1 MKETNKKKP
10 VSGHLNKNIHRRK
23 TGLPPGTPVYTGNK
37 RSTEISVSVINYNE
51 QEFTEENFTSEG
63 NYLTVTPKNFISWI
77 NVNGLHNEKFIGEI
91 GSYFKLH
98 NLIQEDI
105 LNVFQLPKVDEYTED
120 DIIYVT
126 LNEFYFENDQ
136 LQRDQISLVLGAGFV
151 LSFQEDEGDYFE
163 ILRDRIRTGKG
174 RVRKKGSD
182 YLMYVL
188 IDAIVDSYFIVL
200 DHYSAE
206 LDKIENNI
214 FIKKNKNHLAEIHH
228 ISKDFIYLRRS
239 IAPLREVVFKLMKED
254 IILIEPDSKH
264 FLRDLQDHINQVVN
278 QIDTDR
284 EYLADLVQTNMANMN
299 SHMNEIIKVL
309 TLIST
314 IFIPLTFVVGVYGMN
329 FKNFPELTWRYG
341 YAGIWAIMI
350 LITIIQ
356 FIIYKKKK
364 WL

>member
-1 MKETNKKKP
+1 MNESNKKP
-10 VSGHLNKNIHRRK
+10 VTGHLKKTTHRRK
-23 TGLPPGTPVYTGNK
+23 SGLPPGTPVYTGNK
-37 RSTEISVSVINYNE
+37 RHTDIGVSIINYNE
-51 QEFTEENFTSEG
+51 TAYTEEQFSEGG
-63 NYLTVTPKNFISWI
+63 NYLVKQPKDYISWI
-77 NVNGLHNEKFIGEI
+77 NVNGLHNEKLIGEI
-91 GSYFKLH
+91 GAFYKLH

-126 LNEFYFENDQ
+126 LNEFYFENDH
-136 LQRDQISLVLGAGFV
+136 LQRDQISLILGNGFV
-151 LSFQEDEGDYFE
+151 LTFQEDEGDYFE
-163 ILRDRIRTGKG
+163 VLRDRIRTGKG
-174 RVRKKGSD
+174 RMRKKGSD
-182 YLMYVL
+182 YLMYAL

-214 FIKKNKNHLAEIHH
+214 FVQKNKNHLTDIHN
-228 ISKDFIYLRRS
+228 IGKDFIYLRRS
-239 IAPLREVVFKLMKED
+239 IAPLREVIFKLMKED

-264 FLRDLQDHINQVVN
+264 FLRDLQDHVNQVVN

-284 EYLADLVQTNMANMN
+284 EYLAGLVQTNMANMN

-309 TLIST
+309 TLISA
-314 IFIPLTFVVGVYGMN
+314 IFIPLTFLVGVYGMN
-329 FKNFPELTWRYG
+329 FENLPELTWRYG
-341 YAGIWAIMI
+341 YAGVWAVMI
-350 LITIIQ
+350 IITIIQ

>member
-1 MKETNKKKP
+1 MNNPNKKPISAK
-10 VSGHLNKNIHRRK
+10 LEKTARRRK
-23 TGLPPGTPVYTGNK
+23 TGLSPGTPVYTGNK
-37 RSTEISVSVINYNE
+37 RDTEIGVTIINYNE
-51 QEFTEENFTSEG
+51 ATFTEENYTKTG
-63 NYLTVTPKNFISWI
+63 NYFKEPPKNFISWI
-77 NVNGLHNEKFIGEI
+77 NINGLHNEKIIAEVGTF
-91 GSYFKLH
+91 YKLH

-136 LQRDQISLVLGAGFV
+136 LQRDQISLILGDGFV

-182 YLMYVL
+182 YLLYLL
-188 IDAIVDSYFIVL
+188 IDAIVDSYFLVL

-206 LDKIENNI
+206 LDKIENDI
-214 FIKKNKNHLAEIHH
+214 FIKKNNNHLTAIHH

-239 IAPLREVVFKLMKED
+239 IAPLREVVIKLMKED

-264 FLRDLQDHINQVVN
+264 FLRDLQDHINQVIN

-309 TLIST
+309 TLISA
-314 IFIPLTFVVGVYGMN
+314 IFIPLTFLVGVYGMN
-329 FKNFPELTWRYG
+329 FENLPELTWRYG
-341 YAGIWAIMI
+341 YAGVWAVMI